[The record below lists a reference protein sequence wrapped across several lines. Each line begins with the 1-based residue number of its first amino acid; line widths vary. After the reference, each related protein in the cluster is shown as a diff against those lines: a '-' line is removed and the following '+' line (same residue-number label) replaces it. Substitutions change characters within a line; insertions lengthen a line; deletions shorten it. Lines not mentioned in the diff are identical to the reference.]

1 MANDLRKIDSLIQAL
16 SEATILI
23 AAAREFGTYRH
34 ETCPYEKD
42 GFCPLETWASE
53 DEIPQGIGEPV
64 RLDDEELEWYIKP
77 SPFYCAM
84 CSASFEIRLD
94 NIETEVSGNP
104 LSGAKYE
111 ITCKACG
118 SKGWLPPLL
127 SSAASRFV
135 SCPPSLEFASDSAT
149 L

>member
-16 SEATILI
+16 SEAKILI
-23 AAAREFGTYRH
+23 AAARELGTFRY
-34 ETCPYEKD
+34 EICPYQKD
-42 GFCPLETWASE
+42 GLCNLQTWSSQ
-53 DEIPQGIGEPV
+53 DEIPQAIGEPV
-64 RLDDEELEWYIKP
+64 RLDDEEPEWYIKP

-94 NIETEVSGNP
+94 NIETEVSSNL

-118 SKGWLPPLL
+118 SKG
-127 SSAASRFV
+127 SIAAAIKCTKCGRETYFGWS
-135 SCPPSLEFASDSAT
+135 PKK
-149 L
+149 